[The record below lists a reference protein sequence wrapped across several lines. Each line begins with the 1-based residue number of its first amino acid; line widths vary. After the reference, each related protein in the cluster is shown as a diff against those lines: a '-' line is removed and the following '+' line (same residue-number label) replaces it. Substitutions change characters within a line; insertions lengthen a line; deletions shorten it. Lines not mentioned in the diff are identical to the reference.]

1 MNKDKI
7 PKIKP
12 ELGGG
17 LRDYLPKDMIPRQKI
32 LDTIRGVFESFG
44 FLPIDTPAIEKKVIL
59 TGGDPEFK
67 KQLFEIKSPDG
78 EGDLALRFDL
88 TVPLARVVSAYPNE
102 IKKPFKRYQVG
113 KVFRG
118 ERSQAGRFKEFLQFD
133 ADIVG
138 APSVLADA
146 EIVVLMNET
155 LTRLG
160 VKNFLIRINNRKILN
175 GLAEFAGFKEEKT
188 GEVLRAIDKLDRD
201 GWSSVEKDLS
211 IKLKSKDSI
220 KAIKEFINLSIS
232 GEPLVRA
239 GKIMKKSPTASMGVE
254 ELERISGYLKAYGIP
269 EKNWKIDFSVA
280 RGLGYYTGPVFE
292 AVLKDLPQI
301 GSIFSGGRYDDLVA
315 RFGGQTIPATGASV
329 GVDRLFAAIEKLGL
343 VDSQTSIAKVIVLN
357 FDENCVEY
365 VAEITAKLRRAGI
378 ATNLYLGQEKSLK
391 GQLAYA
397 ISEGYEYVVLAGSE
411 EKSSAKVQVKNIKLR
426 TQTTVSL
433 KDIEKGIV
441 INTKINL
448 S

>member
-1 MNKDKI
+1 MNKDKAQ
-7 PKIKP
+7 KIKP

-32 LDTIRGVFESFG
+32 LDIIRGVFESFG

-67 KQLFEIKSPDG
+67 KQIFEIKSPDG

-146 EIVVLMNET
+146 EIVALMNET
-155 LTRLG
+155 LTKLG
-160 VKNFLIRINNRKILN
+160 IKNFLIKVNNRKILN
-175 GLAEFAGFKEEKT
+175 GLAEYAVFKQEKT
-188 GEVLRAIDKLDRD
+188 GDVLRALDKLDRD
-201 GWSSVEKDLS
+201 GWASVEKDL
-211 IKLKSKDSI
+211 IRELKSKDSV
-220 KAIKEFINLSIS
+220 KAIKEFVNLSTS
-232 GEPLVRA
+232 EKPLVKAR
-239 GKIMKKSPTASMGVE
+239 KILQKSPTASMGIE
-254 ELERISGYLKAYGIP
+254 ELEEISGYLKAFGVP

-292 AVLKDLPQI
+292 AILKDLPQI

-315 RFGGQTIPATGASV
+315 RFSGQAIPATGASV

-343 VDSQTSIAKVIVLN
+343 VDDQTSIAKIIVLN
-357 FDENCVEY
+357 FDDNCTEY
-365 VAEITAKLRRAGI
+365 VTEITAKLRKAGI
-378 ATNLYLGQEKSLK
+378 ATNLYLGQEKNLK

-411 EKSSAKVQVKNIKLR
+411 EKSTGNVQLKNTKTR
-426 TQTTVSL
+426 TQTSIAL
-433 KDIEKGIV
+433 KDLEKSL
-441 INTKINL
+441 L

>member
-1 MNKDKI
+1 MNKEKI
-7 PKIKP
+7 QKIKP
-12 ELGGG
+12 ELGGW

-67 KQLFEIKSPDG
+67 KQIFEIKSPDG

-146 EIVVLMNET
+146 EIVALINET
-155 LTRLG
+155 LTKLG
-160 VKNFLIRINNRKILN
+160 IKNFLIRVNNRKILN
-175 GLAEFAGFKEEKT
+175 GLAEYAGFKEEKI
-188 GEVLRAIDKLDRD
+188 GEVLRAIDKIDRD
-201 GWSSVEKDLS
+201 GWASVEKDLS
-211 IKLKSKDSI
+211 RELKSKDSV
-220 KAIKEFINLSIS
+220 KAIKAFVDLSAS
-232 GEPLVRA
+232 ANPLVKAR
-239 GKIMKKSPTASMGVE
+239 KIMEKSSAASNGIE
-254 ELERISGYLKAYGIP
+254 ELERISDYLKAFGVP

-292 AVLKDLPQI
+292 AILKDLPQI
-301 GSIFSGGRYDDLVA
+301 GSVFSGGRYDDLVS
-315 RFGGQTIPATGASV
+315 RFGGSSIPATGASI
-329 GVDRLFAAIEKLGL
+329 GVDRLFVAMEKLDL
-343 VDSQTSIAKVIVLN
+343 INNENSIAKVIVLN
-357 FDENCVEY
+357 FDENCAEY

-378 ATNLYLGQEKSLK
+378 TTNLYLGQEKGLK
-391 GQLAYA
+391 GQLSYA
-397 ISEGYEYVVLAGSE
+397 ISEGYEYVILAGDE
-411 EKSSAKVQVKNIKLR
+411 EKSSSKVQLKNTKTR
-426 TQTTVSL
+426 TQENLTL
-433 KDIEKGIV
+433 EQLIEKLK
-441 INTKINL
+441 TL
-448 S
+448 

>member
-1 MNKDKI
+1 MNKEKAQ
-7 PKIKP
+7 KIKP

-59 TGGDPEFK
+59 TGGDAEFK
-67 KQLFEIKSPDG
+67 KQIFEIKSPDG

-146 EIVVLMNET
+146 EIVALINET
-155 LTRLG
+155 LTKLG
-160 VKNFLIRINNRKILN
+160 IKNFLIRVNNRKILN
-175 GLAEFAGFKEEKT
+175 GLAEYAGFKEEKT
-188 GEVLRAIDKLDRD
+188 GGVLRAIDKLDRD
-201 GWSSVEKDLS
+201 GWPLVEKILS
-211 IKLKSKDSI
+211 SELKSKDSV
-220 KAIKEFINLSIS
+220 KAIKEFVNLSTS
-232 GEPLVRA
+232 
-239 GKIMKKSPTASMGVE
+239 KSPLTKAKKLLSKSPSAAQGIK
-254 ELERISGYLKAYGIP
+254 ELEEILVYLKAMRVP
-269 EKNWKIDFSVA
+269 AKNLEINFSIA

-292 AVLKDLPQI
+292 AIFKDLPQI
-301 GSIFSGGRYDDLVA
+301 GSVFSGGRYDDLVA
-315 RFGGQTIPATGASV
+315 RFGGSSIPATGASI
-329 GVDRLFAAIEKLGL
+329 GVDRLFAAMEKLGL
-343 VDSQTSIAKVIVLN
+343 VNNENSVAKVIVLN

-365 VAEITAKLRRAGI
+365 VAEITSKLRNSGI

-391 GQLAYA
+391 GQLSYA
-397 ISEGYEYVVLAGSE
+397 ISEGYEYVVLAGGE
-411 EKSSAKVQVKNIKLR
+411 EKSSMKIQVKNTRTR
-426 TQTTVSL
+426 TQTTVDL
-433 KDIEKGIV
+433 KDLEK
-441 INTKINL
+441 NL
-448 S
+448 LF